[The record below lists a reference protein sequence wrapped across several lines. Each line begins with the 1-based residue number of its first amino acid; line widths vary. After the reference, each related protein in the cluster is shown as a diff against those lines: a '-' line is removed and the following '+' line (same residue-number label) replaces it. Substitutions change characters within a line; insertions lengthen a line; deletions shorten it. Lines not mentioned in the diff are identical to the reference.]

1 MDVIHAALW
10 VDDLDAM
17 LSFYVDGVGLDE
29 RRSFAF
35 RGTENVYVGGDHG
48 EIQFRHDP
56 DGDRGPVAPDRSTV
70 DHVAVGVADVDRAFA
85 DLVER
90 TGCPVVEE
98 PMTVEQ
104 AGTRV
109 AFVEDPEG
117 YVLELVEEA

>member
-10 VDDLDAM
+10 VDDLDAA
-17 LSFYVDGVGLDE
+17 LSFYVDGLGLDR

-35 RGTENVYVGGDHG
+35 RGTENVYVGGEHG
-48 EIQFRHDP
+48 ELQLRHDP
-56 DGDRGPVAPDRSTV
+56 DGGPVDPDRSTV
-70 DHVAVGVADVDRAFA
+70 DHVAVGVDDVDEAFA
-85 DLVER
+85 DLIER

-117 YVLELVEEA
+117 YVIELVAAA